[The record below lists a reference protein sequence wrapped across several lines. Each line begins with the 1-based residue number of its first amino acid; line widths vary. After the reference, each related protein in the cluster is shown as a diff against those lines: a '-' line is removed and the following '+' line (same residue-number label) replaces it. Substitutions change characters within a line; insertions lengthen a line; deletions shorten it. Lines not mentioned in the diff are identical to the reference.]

1 LELRSLCADIAGSF
15 AGRVAGNV
23 LAKGKVRW
31 GTMRTFNGLARVAAL
46 CALLSVGIAACGLPQ
61 SGPSGWDIRDGKEKT
76 PESLPYAL
84 VKLSPDV
91 LDKLARSLPRFA
103 ATFPERREPE
113 QIRFGIGDVVSVTV
127 FEAAAGGLFIPAE
140 ASVRPG
146 NFITL
151 PNQNVDTSGNISVP
165 YAGAIKA
172 AGRTPSEVQTDIVDR
187 LKNRAIEP
195 QAVVA
200 LVEQR
205 TSLISV
211 LGEVNSPSRFPAN
224 AAGEKILDAIAR
236 AGGPK
241 GQGYDTWVMLERNG
255 RRATVPFGALVYE
268 PADNVWALPNDTI
281 YVYREPQTF
290 LAFGAT
296 GQQGQFNF
304 DAWRISLAE
313 AVGKAGGL
321 NDSYADPGDVFLY
334 RGEPPEVAAKLG
346 IDVTQFSTPL
356 IPVIY
361 EVNFR
366 DPSGYFLA
374 TKMQMRNKDVLF
386 ISNAPAVEIAKALQ
400 YFRLIVAT
408 VNDPMIGATN
418 AYILKGAIN
427 GSTIPAAGSAT
438 AP

>member
-1 LELRSLCADIAGSF
+1 MRICGGI
-15 AGRVAGNV
+15 
-23 LAKGKVRW
+23 VR
-31 GTMRTFNGLARVAAL
+31 AAAAFL
-46 CALLSVGIAACGLPQ
+46 LLSVIVAGCGLPQ
-61 SGPSGWDIRDGKEKT
+61 AGPAGWDIRNGKEKT
-76 PESLPYAL
+76 PESIPYAL
-84 VKLSPDV
+84 VKLSPNV
-91 LDKLARSLPRFA
+91 LDILAHGLPRFA
-103 ATFPERREPE
+103 ASFPERRAPE
-113 QIRFGIGDVVSVTV
+113 QIRFGIGDVVSVTI

-165 YAGAIKA
+165 YAGAVRA
-172 AGRTPSEVQTDIVDR
+172 SGRTPSEVQADIVDK

-200 LVEQR
+200 LVDQR

-211 LGEVNSPSRFPAN
+211 LGEVNSPQRFPAN
-224 AAGEKILDAIAR
+224 AAGEKILDAITR

-241 GQGYDTWVMLERNG
+241 GQGFDTWVMLERNG

-268 PADNVWALPNDTI
+268 PANNVWALPNDTI

-290 LAFGAT
+290 VAFGAT
-296 GQQGQFNF
+296 GQQGQVNF
-304 DAWRISLAE
+304 DAWRISLTE

-321 NDSYADPGDVFLY
+321 QDTTADAGDVFLY

-346 IDVTQFSTPL
+346 VDVTQFSTPL
-356 IPVIY
+356 IPIIY

-374 TKMQMRNKDVLF
+374 TKMQMRNKDVLY
-386 ISNAPAVEIAKALQ
+386 ISNAPAVEVCQGPAVHPPHCRHRERSDGGCDQWLHPEERHKWRHDLRSGLGDVAL
-400 YFRLIVAT
+400 V
-408 VNDPMIGATN
+408 
-418 AYILKGAIN
+418 
-427 GSTIPAAGSAT
+427 PA
-438 AP
+438 